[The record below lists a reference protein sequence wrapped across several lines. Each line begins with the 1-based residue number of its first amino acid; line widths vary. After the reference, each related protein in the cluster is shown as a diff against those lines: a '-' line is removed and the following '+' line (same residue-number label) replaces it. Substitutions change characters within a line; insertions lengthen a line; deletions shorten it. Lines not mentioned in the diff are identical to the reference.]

1 MSDKREFTRV
11 ESNTRGFV
19 EKFGEIVSVNV
30 ENISAA
36 GISIEKMPGMSIGDY
51 VTLGIMNLKEGQAE
65 LSVFQGRV
73 VREGMDTFGVTIE
86 SSNFKSF
93 MNLVSFLLKNSED
106 KEIIKLEIKHSQSH
120 VSIS

>member
-93 MNLVSFLLKNSED
+93 MNLVSFLLKNSKD